1 MGSGFFGL
9 PKDERSKDSVQRRTP
24 ETETPVDLM
33 PTSEGVAMCA
43 VPLMPRSLASP
54 DPRGARAGGAG
65 ASEMEAA
72 REEAAREEAAME
84 AAGMEDGCRVGARRV
99 LRCAAVRCGAGG
111 RTDHGLGRRLGEEV
125 RHGVVAHV
133 GAADA
138 PRDGED
144 GGPGAREVGAV
155 CARLDGDLDDGVVR
169 EHVRA
174 VRLVQAVL
182 HGVAQRVE
190 LAGRE
195 AVDEHARARDVVDA
209 VLVAQVLGQRLAR
222 LGGAHLLVRDE
233 EHAPAAA
240 RG

>member
-1 MGSGFFGL
+1 
-9 PKDERSKDSVQRRTP
+9 
-24 ETETPVDLM
+24 
-33 PTSEGVAMCA
+33 
-43 VPLMPRSLASP
+43 
-54 DPRGARAGGAG
+54 
-65 ASEMEAA
+65 ME
-72 REEAAREEAAME
+72 E
-84 AAGMEDGCRVGARRV
+84 AGMEDGCRVGARRV

-138 PRDGED
+138 PRDRED

-169 EHVRA
+169 EHVGA
-174 VRLVQAVL
+174 VGLVQTVL

-222 LGGAHLLVRDE
+222 LGRAHLLVRDE
-233 EHAPAAA
+233 EHAPAPA

>member
-1 MGSGFFGL
+1 M
-9 PKDERSKDSVQRRTP
+9 
-24 ETETPVDLM
+24 
-33 PTSEGVAMCA
+33 
-43 VPLMPRSLASP
+43 
-54 DPRGARAGGAG
+54 ARARARWRQQGRRQRGRRQRWRRQGWRTGAG
-65 ASEMEAA
+65 WV
-72 REEAAREEAAME
+72 R
-84 AAGMEDGCRVGARRV
+84 GGCCGA
-99 LRCAAVRCGAGG
+99 LRCAAVRCGAG

-222 LGGAHLLVRDE
+222 LGRAHLLVRDE
-233 EHAPAAA
+233 EHAPAPA

>member
-1 MGSGFFGL
+1 
-9 PKDERSKDSVQRRTP
+9 
-24 ETETPVDLM
+24 
-33 PTSEGVAMCA
+33 
-43 VPLMPRSLASP
+43 
-54 DPRGARAGGAG
+54 
-65 ASEMEAA
+65 MEAA

-84 AAGMEDGCRVGARRV
+84 EAAMEDGCRVGARRV
-99 LRCAAVRCGAGG
+99 LRCAALRCGAGG

-174 VRLVQAVL
+174 VGLVQTVL

-222 LGGAHLLVRDE
+222 LGRAHLLVRDE
-233 EHAPAAA
+233 EHAPAPA